1 MVEPISGSPLNIIEK
16 IKRYRREKYFSN
28 LLKRGLVLGD
38 DVQINDGVFIDPSHC
53 FLITIKDRT
62 VLAPCVRL
70 IAHDASMFRFIGVTR
85 IGRIMIEEDC
95 FIGDS
100 TLVLPGVR
108 IGPNSVVGA
117 GSVVVKD
124 IPPNSVAVGNPAKV
138 ICSLETFLAKHKEI
152 REKGRTFH
160 ENEYNIFQI
169 TKEKKEEMLD
179 YLAKN
184 IGYMEG
190 DG

>member
-1 MVEPISGSPLNIIEK
+1 MG
-16 IKRYRREKYFSN
+16 R
-28 LLKRGLVLGD
+28 

-53 FLITIKDRT
+53 FLITIKDRC

-85 IGRIMIEEDC
+85 IGRITIEKNC

-108 IGPNSVVGA
+108 IGPDSIVGA

-124 IPPNSVAVGNPAKV
+124 IPPRSVAVGNPAKV
-138 ICSLETFLAKHKEI
+138 ICSLEEFLAKHNVLKEQN
-152 REKGRTFH
+152 RTFN
-160 ENEYNIFQI
+160 EDEYNIFGI
-169 TKEKKEEMLD
+169 TEEKKKEMLD
-179 YLAKN
+179 YLEKHIA
-184 IGYMEG
+184 YMGGEIPPDLMG
-190 DG
+190 